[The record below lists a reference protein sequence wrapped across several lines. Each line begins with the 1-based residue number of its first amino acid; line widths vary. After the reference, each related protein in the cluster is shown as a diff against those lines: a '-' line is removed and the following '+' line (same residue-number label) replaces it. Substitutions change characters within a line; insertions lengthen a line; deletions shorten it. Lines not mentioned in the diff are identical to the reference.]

1 MMVRLF
7 GVRTIAQFA
16 LEPLAMTWMDQ
27 SVVVWLFILRQRCV
41 RIEFDE
47 ESEMNQDAPL
57 QAIHSGQRLIYRRR
71 IGNEDIRAFAELS
84 GDRGDHHVTPDE
96 QGRLIAHGLLVI
108 STATRLGSDI
118 HYLAH
123 TMTWMFIRPVYGG
136 DEVEA
141 RVELK
146 RVQEQADRLDVEMA
160 VRIVNQH
167 GQQVVRGEST
177 GVIVAPAVRALFR
190 GAPAD
195 D

>member
-1 MMVRLF
+1 M
-7 GVRTIAQFA
+7 
-16 LEPLAMTWMDQ
+16 
-27 SVVVWLFILRQRCV
+27 
-41 RIEFDE
+41 E
-47 ESEMNQDAPL
+47 EQAPL
-57 QAIHSGQRLIYRRR
+57 EAIHSGQRLIYRRG

-96 QGRLIAHGLLVI
+96 QGRLVAHGLLVI
-108 STATRLGSDI
+108 STATRMGSDI

-146 RVQEQADRLDVEMA
+146 RVEEQPDRLDVEMV
-160 VRIVNQH
+160 VRIVNQN

-177 GVIVAPAVRALFR
+177 GVIVAPSIRSLYR
-190 GAPAD
+190 SSE
-195 D
+195 